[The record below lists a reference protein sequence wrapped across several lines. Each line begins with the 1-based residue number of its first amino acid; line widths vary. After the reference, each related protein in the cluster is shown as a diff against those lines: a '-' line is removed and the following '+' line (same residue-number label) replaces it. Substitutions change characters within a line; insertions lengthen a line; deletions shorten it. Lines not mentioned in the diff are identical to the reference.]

1 LRVELSV
8 PTLYDTL
15 GVPKTANAEQIKRT
29 YRVLVKRFHPDL
41 FPSGSVEQHQAGELL
56 RRIISAYA
64 VLSNPQ
70 KRSAYD
76 ARLAKRKAANA
87 EPTPEHCG
95 RCGRPTLYWQIGR
108 DIPLCSD
115 CGPTVS

>member
-1 LRVELSV
+1 M

-15 GVPKTANAEQIKRT
+15 GVSKTADAEQMKRT

-41 FPSGSVEQHQAGELL
+41 FPSGSVEQDQAGELL

-64 VLSNPQ
+64 ILSNPQ

-76 ARLAKRKAANA
+76 ERLEKRRAGNA

-95 RCGRPTLYWQIGR
+95 RCGRLTLYWQIGKN
-108 DIPLCSD
+108 IPLCSD
-115 CGPTVS
+115 CGPNVR